1 MKISS
6 DLSVNPQHAYFVAT
20 GELDAFSALDLRRH
34 LADAVARE
42 CRSFTLDLARVTFT
56 DAGGLS
62 AVVRLKNDVRPRGG
76 DVVIV
81 AASPTFRRVAG
92 LAGLTEAFGL

>member
-1 MKISS
+1 MRIFS
-6 DLSVNPQHAYFVAT
+6 DLSVNPSHTRLVAM
-20 GELDAFSALDLRRH
+20 GELDAFSTVDLRRH
-34 LADAVARE
+34 LAEAADRD
-42 CRSFTLDLARVTFT
+42 CWSFVLDLGRVTFT